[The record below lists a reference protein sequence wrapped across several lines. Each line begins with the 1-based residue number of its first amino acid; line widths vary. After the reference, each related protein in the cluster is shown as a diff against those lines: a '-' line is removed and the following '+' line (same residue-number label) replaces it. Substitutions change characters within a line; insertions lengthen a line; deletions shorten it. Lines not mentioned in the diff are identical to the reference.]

1 MCFVGVSRPPEK
13 EPLGA
18 EELSLHCFLEQPLS
32 PCTPL
37 DTSGSLDAL
46 VQSPF
51 KGFNLRNPS
60 SASQPKTQTAE
71 ATMQPRLPDLGSAKS
86 GLPPDLAPL
95 PPPPPVSAFAFAA
108 SCPPNFFGE
117 SF

>member
-1 MCFVGVSRPPEK
+1 MCFVGVSRPPQK

-51 KGFNLRNPS
+51 EGFNLRKPS

-71 ATMQPRLPDLGSAKS
+71 ATVQPRLPDLGSAKS

-95 PPPPPVSAFAFAA
+95 PPPPVSAFAFAA